1 MEDLLESNIGHG
13 FCHAWYTRRFLQS
26 VKVSESPGPHSGL
39 GLSCYVQWSSPIR
52 RFTDLQVHVCVKRY
66 LRRRR
71 LYELLHA
78 GEDLP
83 SGVDLHADLGFP
95 DGAVLQDKGV
105 SIGGTLTSAEDLDRD
120 LNLLEGIG
128 LVGAARTLQRQSQQY
143 WLFEYVRR
151 LHEADP
157 NKLYVAL
164 VLGCVD
170 PERQQY
176 AIYVEGLGLEHRY
189 ANPGKARIETGA
201 MLNVK
206 VDTVS
211 PRIGVLTFVQTV

>member
-1 MEDLLESNIGHG
+1 MEDLLESNLGHG
-13 FCHAWYTRRFLQS
+13 YCHAWYTRRFLQS
-26 VKVSESPGPHSGL
+26 VKVSEAPGSHSGL

-71 LYELLHA
+71 MYELLQA

-83 SGVDLHADLGFP
+83 SGIDLHRDL
-95 DGAVLQDKGV
+95 GAVLRDRCV
-105 SIGGTLTSAEDLDRD
+105 YSNGTLTSAEDLDRD

-151 LHEADP
+151 QHEADP
-157 NKLYVAL
+157 DKLYAAL

-189 ANPGKARIETGA
+189 ANPGKGRLETGA
-201 MLNVK
+201 TLNMK
-206 VDTVS
+206 VDSVS
-211 PRIGVLTFVQTV
+211 PRIGVLTFVQAV